1 MNKKIIIISVMVA
14 GVSFYGGTLYGKSS
28 ATAQATADRQA
39 RMTQGGAGAS
49 GQRGARN
56 GGGFVTGQ
64 VVSKDAGSMVLGL
77 RDGGSKN
84 VFFSTSTQVTK
95 STAGSLNDL
104 VVGMDVSINGSA
116 NSDGSV
122 TAQSVQLRPA
132 MPMVTP
138 ATTTK

>member
-1 MNKKIIIISVMVA
+1 MNKKIIIISVVVA

-39 RMTQGGAGAS
+39 RMAQGGAGQ
-49 GQRGARN
+49 QRGARN

-64 VVSKDAGSMVLGL
+64 VVSKDAGSMVLVL

-84 VFFSTSTQVTK
+84 VFFSTSTQVMK

-132 MPMVTP
+132 MSMVTP
-138 ATTTK
+138 AATIK